1 MAGRFDDEFAGATFG
16 PGGNTLF
23 VNIQA
28 SRASRSRSGAHGPA
42 WEHEQSDRADL
53 HRARQCVGGADVST
67 GVQNGFIER
76 GCPGLSR
83 PCLIALQR
91 KNSSR
96 NFV

>member
-1 MAGRFDDEFAGATFG
+1 MCGET
-16 PGGNTLF
+16 
-23 VNIQA
+23 
-28 SRASRSRSGAHGPA
+28 
-42 WEHEQSDRADL
+42 
-53 HRARQCVGGADVST
+53 DVST

-76 GCPGLSR
+76 GSPGLPR